1 MSDSALATRETKEF
15 SITVRPGDKGGID
28 SYIQKFLTFL
38 DERCTHYCVG
48 VEQKGD
54 KSTEHFQCAVICKI
68 SCRSDNLKVSLI
80 RLLGD
85 AWNED
90 QKRVA
95 VKVVKNREGNDVR
108 ILAGGYCSKQD
119 GDPYL
124 KGWTNEEL
132 EPFSKTYEELKQSA
146 ELRNISRDRIVDI
159 LKGYHDEL
167 AQHKNPDV
175 RDNFSVQSYR
185 ERIRTVFQYAI
196 APPHRAN
203 LQKYSTPVW
212 INYFVDNYSV
222 LFNNL
227 SAEGIIEML
236 SVPRI

>member
-1 MSDSALATRETKEF
+1 MDGSASATRESKEF
-15 SITVRPGDKGGID
+15 SVTVRPGDVDGVDKYL
-28 SYIQKFLTFL
+28 SKFLNFM
-38 DERCTHYCVG
+38 DENCSHYCIG
-48 VEQKGD
+48 IEQKGD
-54 KSTEHFQCAVICKI
+54 LSTQHFQCAVVVKMAR
-68 SCRSDNLKVSLI
+68 RSDNLKVSLI

-85 AWNED
+85 SWNDD

-95 VKVVKNREGNDVR
+95 VKVVKNRESNDVR

-124 KGWTNEEL
+124 KGWTSEEL
-132 EPFSKTYEELKQSA
+132 EPYSKTYEELKQSA
-146 ELRNISRDRIVDI
+146 ELRNISKDRIVDI

-175 RDNFSVQSYR
+175 RDNFSVQSHR

-196 APPHRAN
+196 AHGAN